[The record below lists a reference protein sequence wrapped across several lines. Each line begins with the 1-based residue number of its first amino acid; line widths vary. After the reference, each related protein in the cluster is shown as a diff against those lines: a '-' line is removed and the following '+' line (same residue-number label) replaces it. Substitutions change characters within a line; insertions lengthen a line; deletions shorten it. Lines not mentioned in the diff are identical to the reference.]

1 MTGENMSNT
10 LVKIN
15 DVGIMLYDNFA
26 TEKVYRL
33 RDNSGKVHLTLAN
46 ASGITLTANTAS
58 VTGYFAREN
67 GENKFFIR
75 QQADVVYGGT
85 APDPD
90 PNYIIENFTASYAI
104 RKDNGNMIANGKALY
119 YYTPQD
125 AIYDNYLTAPT
136 GKWLFYGA
144 LFWKTRTG
152 DIVNPTAVMIGAS
165 AVNTTPPT
173 AGFPDNGPGYIE
185 TQFAF
190 DGMKRIRVRFGSNAS
205 TASTY
210 RVEVLLSTNEGAT
223 WSSLGITTTP
233 RTVLGTAD
241 FSPNIP
247 RTEKVRLRLVN
258 QTPEANGR
266 WGALMNVVDITV
278 EQPD

>member
-1 MTGENMSNT
+1 
-10 LVKIN
+10 
-15 DVGIMLYDNFA
+15 
-26 TEKVYRL
+26 
-33 RDNSGKVHLTLAN
+33 
-46 ASGITLTANTAS
+46 
-58 VTGYFAREN
+58 
-67 GENKFFIR
+67 
-75 QQADVVYGGT
+75 
-85 APDPD
+85 
-90 PNYIIENFTASYAI
+90 
-104 RKDNGNMIANGKALY
+104 
-119 YYTPQD
+119 
-125 AIYDNYLTAPT
+125 
-136 GKWLFYGA
+136 
-144 LFWKTRTG
+144 
-152 DIVNPTAVMIGAS
+152 
-165 AVNTTPPT
+165 
-173 AGFPDNGPGYIE
+173 GYIE